1 MRFSLSTSS
10 EVFHYWANRVQSE
23 GKCGNVF
30 FDGPRVY
37 SYGRHFMIAR
47 ILPSGVVAFT
57 LRGYSVTTS
66 KHITQAR
73 QAANHM
79 PRVFCNDPADSA
91 LQNMQAA
98 RSAIN
103 DALAASEKKGIR
115 QSTRDGHKAR
125 ALQLAEQANAYLA
138 ALPEDERGEVQPID
152 TSALESVRA
161 EMVAAEQARERIKEE
176 QRQARMADLRESLEK
191 WRRHEIVTRTGLYE
205 LPPALRLGKSRGTY
219 ETGGLLPD
227 FGSEGREIVQT
238 SHGAEIP
245 VSDAL
250 KLWPIILRV
259 MRGEKD
265 YTPGEALGPYR
276 LTQIRTD
283 GSIRVGCH
291 DIAFTEV
298 RAIAVQLGLIEN
310 EVPA

>member
-1 MRFSLSTSS
+1 MRVSLSTSS
-10 EVFHYWANRVQSE
+10 EVFHYWANQTQPY
-23 GKCGNVF
+23 GKCGNVC

-66 KHITQAR
+66 KHISQAR

-91 LQNMQAA
+91 FQNMRAA

-103 DALAASEKKGIR
+103 GALHAAEKKGIR
-115 QSTRDGHKAR
+115 QTTRDGHKAR

-138 ALPEDERGEVQPID
+138 ALPEDERAEVQPID

-176 QRQARMADLRESLEK
+176 QRQARMTDLRESLEK
-191 WRRHEIVTRTGLYE
+191 WRKHEIVTRTGLYE
-205 LPPALRLGKSRGTY
+205 LPPALRLSYNGSHP
-219 ETGGLLPD
+219 LPV
-227 FGSEGREIVQT
+227 FYRAAGATVQT

-265 YTPGEALGPYR
+265 YTPGEPLGPYR

-291 DIAFTEV
+291 DIAFTEIQG
-298 RAIAVQLGLIEN
+298 IARQLGLIES
-310 EVPA
+310 EVQA